1 LHYLEELVT
10 TAIVYHPDYLKHETG
25 AHPERPER
33 AALIAQEIK
42 ERDSLE
48 HRYIWLTPQVCKEE
62 DILRCHSSQQY
73 DLVRQAC
80 EKNLGALD
88 ADTVIS
94 KESFQVSLMASGG
107 VITAIDSVMNNQVDN
122 AFAVVR
128 PPGHHATSERAM
140 GFCLFNNVAVGAR
153 YAQIKHNLER
163 VLIVDWDVHHGN
175 GTQDIFYSY
184 NSVFYFSLHQYPYYP
199 GTGKTGEVGLDKGQG
214 YTLNAPLPAGT
225 SAKDYRS
232 VFDEALKKIL
242 NKTKPDLIL
251 ISAGFDSHREDP
263 LGQLM
268 LENEDFAWITTRL
281 KQVAESVGHQRVVSV
296 LEGGYNLKRLGK
308 IALAHVEALAESL

>member
-1 LHYLEELVT
+1 MT

-42 ERDSLE
+42 ERDSIE
-48 HRYIWLTPQVCKEE
+48 NRYVWLNPKACTQE
-62 DILRCHSSQQY
+62 DILRCHSNKQY

-88 ADTVIS
+88 GDTVIS
-94 KESFQVSLMASGG
+94 QESFRVSLMASGG
-107 VITAIDSVMNNQVDN
+107 LITAIDTLMQKEIDN
-122 AFAVVR
+122 AFVIAR
-128 PPGHHATSERAM
+128 PPGHHATPKRAM

-153 YAQIKHNLER
+153 YAQVKHNLEK

-175 GTQDIFYSY
+175 GTQDIFYSDS
-184 NSVFYFSLHQYPYYP
+184 SVFYFSLHQYPHYP
-199 GTGKTGEVGLDKGQG
+199 GTGRTSETGEGSGQG
-214 YTLNAPLPAGT
+214 YTLNAPLPAMT
-225 SAKDYRS
+225 SAKEYRYA
-232 VFDEALKKIL
+232 FDEALKKIL
-242 NKTKPDLIL
+242 NKIKPDLIL

-268 LENEDFAWITTRL
+268 LETEDFAWMTTRL
-281 KQVAESVGHQRVVSV
+281 KQVAESVGHQRVISI
-296 LEGGYNLKRLGK
+296 LEGGYNLRKLGK
-308 IALAHVEALAESL
+308 IAVGHIEALAESL

>member
-1 LHYLEELVT
+1 LEELVA

-33 AALIAQEIK
+33 AALIAEEIRQ
-42 ERDSLE
+42 RDSLE
-48 HRYIWLTPQVCKEE
+48 HRYVWLTPQVCKQE
-62 DILRCHSSQQY
+62 DILRCHSNQQY

-107 VITAIDSVMNNQVDN
+107 VITAIDSVMDNQVDN
-122 AFAVVR
+122 AFVIAR

-153 YAQIKHNLER
+153 YAQTKHNLER

-175 GTQDIFYSY
+175 GTQDIFYSD
-184 NSVFYFSLHQYPYYP
+184 NSVFYFSLHQYPHYP
-199 GTGKTGEVGLDKGQG
+199 GTGKTTDIGLGKGEG
-214 YTLNAPLPAGT
+214 YTLNAPLPAST
-225 SAKDYRS
+225 SAKSYRNI
-232 VFDEALKKIL
+232 FDEALKKIL
-242 NKTKPDLIL
+242 TKTKPDLIL

-268 LENEDFAWITTRL
+268 LENEDFAWMTTRL
-281 KQVAESVGHQRVVSV
+281 KQVAESSGHRRVISV
-296 LEGGYNLKRLGK
+296 LEGGYNLKQLGK
-308 IALAHVEALAESL
+308 IALAHVEALAEDL